1 MTKPN
6 ILLTRIDNRLVH
18 GQVGMTWTNTLGA
31 NLVVVANDEVATD
44 SVQQNLMDMVL
55 PETVQIRFFTLEK
68 TIRVIGK
75 AAPHQKILLV
85 VKTPEDAL
93 TLVEGGV
100 PIEFLNIG
108 NLHFSEGKQQ
118 LSSTVSV
125 DKNDVET
132 FRKLN
137 QLGVKMEVKGIP
149 SERGQDLMNLLKE
162 ATF

>member
-68 TIRVIGK
+68 TIRIIGK
-75 AAPHQKILLV
+75 AAPHQKNF
-85 VKTPEDAL
+85 TC
-93 TLVEGGV
+93 
-100 PIEFLNIG
+100 
-108 NLHFSEGKQQ
+108 S
-118 LSSTVSV
+118 
-125 DKNDVET
+125 
-132 FRKLN
+132 
-137 QLGVKMEVKGIP
+137 
-149 SERGQDLMNLLKE
+149 
-162 ATF
+162 

>member
-31 NLVVVANDEVATD
+31 NLVVVANDEVAKD

-68 TIRVIGK
+68 TIRIIGK

-125 DKNDVET
+125 DKNGVET

>member
-68 TIRVIGK
+68 TIRIIGK

-85 VKTPEDAL
+85 VKTPENAL

>member
-68 TIRVIGK
+68 TIRIIGK

>member
-1 MTKPN
+1 MIKPN

-68 TIRVIGK
+68 TIRIIGK

>member
-68 TIRVIGK
+68 TIRIISK

-132 FRKLN
+132 FKKLN

>member
-18 GQVGMTWTNTLGA
+18 GQVGMTWTNTLGT

-68 TIRVIGK
+68 TIRIIGK

>member
-31 NLVVVANDEVATD
+31 NLVVVANDEVAKD

-68 TIRVIGK
+68 TIRIIGK